1 MFRLFFATVL
11 VVASFGQTALAT
23 EDPIFPMLYHVDGV
37 AEGGV
42 LNIRAEPAM
51 KAEVIGT
58 LDAAARNVEV
68 IEAQGG
74 WGRINVHERTGWVAM
89 RFLSAP
95 SNPWRDNGTPK
106 LLRCFG
112 TEPFWHATV
121 DLSKQQL
128 RLVNLAEGEV
138 VKAQDIKHVVAGY
151 QTCRRGPLS
160 HADPRHSVRRYHADG
175 DAGAM
180 FGRDVGLPLRSGRE
194 PDHRPV
200 AGRSPATHPE
210 RLLLG
215 NKYAASRIDAPFP
228 GGGTWQECPT

>member
-138 VKAQDIKHVVAGY
+138 VKTQDIKHVVAGRY
-151 QTCRRGPLS
+151 RTPTRAILS
-160 HADPRHSVRRYHADG
+160 DDITLMVTPVQCSDG
-175 DAGAM
+175 MSDYLY
-180 FGRDVGLPLRSGRE
+180 GL
-194 PDHRPV
+194 
-200 AGRSPATHPE
+200 
-210 RLLLG
+210 
-215 NKYAASRIDAPFP
+215 AANLITDQSP
-228 GGGTWQECPT
+228 GGPRPRILNGCCSVTNTLPHE